1 MYDNINFNTTQNV
14 NVEYKVAG
22 IYDRIVAA
30 FIDGLILFSYSI
42 IISIIY
48 GFTLFMGASYY
59 FTILLIPVLFYDL
72 ICESL
77 MQGTTIGKKVM
88 KIRVVSLSG
97 TEPTFIQYFLRWILR
112 IVDFW
117 ISWGGVATITIFFNG
132 KGQRLGD
139 IAAGTCVITLRDN
152 VKLSDTILE
161 YIDLDYVPEF
171 PEVINLS
178 DNDIQIIKGLI
189 KAAKIAENPDNVVT
203 AIYNAK
209 SKLEEKL
216 NVKSNKQPI
225 DFLNKIIKDYNYY
238 NQSN

>member
-1 MYDNINFNTTQNV
+1 MYDNVNFNTTQNV

-22 IYDRIVAA
+22 LYDRIVAS

-42 IISIIY
+42 IITIIY

-59 FTILLIPVLFYDL
+59 FTILFIPVIFYDL

-88 KIRVVSLSG
+88 KIRVVSLNG

-117 ISWGGVATITIFFNG
+117 ISSGGVATITIFFNG

-139 IAAGTCVITLRDN
+139 IAAGTCVITYRDN
-152 VKLSDTILE
+152 IKLTDTILE
-161 YIDLDYVPEF
+161 DIKSDYVPEF
-171 PEVINLS
+171 PEVSILS

-189 KAAKIAENPDNVVT
+189 KASKMPEYPDNVVT
-203 AIYNAK
+203 ALYMAK

-216 NVKSNKQPI
+216 SVKSNMQPI